1 MTQVSPSTERPIET
15 QKRGLDAR
23 WRDWWSWLLL
33 VVVTFPALM
42 LAKPGWIT
50 ADTKAYLYLNPWK
63 LIVSSQSMWNPDVNM
78 GTVTHEQI
86 GYLFPTGPFYWL
98 VQSVGMPMWIGER
111 LWFTALF
118 VAAGGGVLYVG
129 KILGLSPLGRFVS
142 AMMYMLS
149 PFLLDY
155 IGRSSVL
162 LTPWAGFGWL
172 VGFTILASRRGGWR
186 YPALF
191 AIVVAA
197 VSGINATAILFAGL
211 GPVAFLLFSVF
222 LKEATWRQVWSAAWR
237 IALLTAVVS
246 LWWVAGL
253 WAEAAYGLNIL
264 KFTET
269 IPTVMMTS
277 SPSEIFRG
285 LGYWYFYGWD
295 RIDPWVTAGSQ
306 YIAHVF
312 PILVS
317 FSIPA
322 LAVLF
327 GFFTKWR
334 YRAFAIFLVAVG
346 VVLAVSA
353 FPFNAP
359 TPFGLFLKAADQ
371 TTIGLAMR
379 STNRVLPLVILGLA
393 LLLGAGL
400 SSVIATRRWVGLSAT
415 VIVVLLIMYNMFPLF
430 GGSMIPSNL
439 SFPNTLPSY
448 VTQTANYLNST
459 SPSTRVLGV
468 PGIGFGYYR
477 WGVTMDQVWPGL
489 LTRPWIGRGAQPQG
503 EAASVNLLR
512 ALDQSIQDDVIDPH
526 SIAPMASLMSAG
538 DILFQGDF
546 QYERFSGLRGQAI
559 WNQLQPTPAGLGTPK
574 SFGPPISMNTLIGM
588 INDEQQLAT
597 PNTSSPAP
605 SLAVFPV
612 SHPRDVVRTEPLT
625 SPLLVAGDGEGLLEA
640 ASFNLFGRSTPIF
653 YSASFPTA
661 NELANVDSAS
671 STLAVTDSNLK
682 RLDTC
687 GTLDSTYGF
696 VETVAQNMLAT
707 DPAQQSI
714 AMFPPSN
721 SATQTVAVLSGVKS
735 VEATSYGNPINN
747 SPEYQPFSAI
757 DGNPNTA
764 WVEGALQPATGEAL
778 QITELQEIM
787 TNHIRVLQPQ
797 MVNQNRT
804 ITTVS
809 LTFDGKDST
818 SVTLNSTSLTQ
829 PGQLITFPTKTF
841 QTLKITVT
849 GVTGST
855 TYFSGLS
862 GVGFA
867 EVKVGDLPPATE
879 SLRMPT
885 DLLNKLGTQSSSHDL
900 VLLMHRIRTSGLF
913 PRSDVEPTLRRTV
926 TLPTA
931 RSFGLIGEARISNS
945 TSDPTINR
953 LVGRTTSTQFPAGST
968 GRIPIT
974 QSNSSS
980 RLSQDLNASSWA
992 AEDGNSST
1000 SWQSSFVNPAGQWL
1014 EFNLAQ
1020 PTTFSTLDLQIVNDG
1035 RHSVPTNVTITSGGS
1050 SRTVALPSMAIAKG
1064 KPQGAV
1070 QSVPIAFA
1078 PLTGDSV
1085 RMTINTAI
1093 TLSKNQI
1100 TIDGGTPPPV
1110 GVGEL
1115 GIPNVVEP
1123 LTPSTIP
1130 ENCTKDILAVN
1141 SSALATSVQGE
1152 SAAALN
1158 RQPVTISTCSSNPES
1173 IPFSVGS
1180 NSIVSG
1186 NGTTTGWDI
1195 DLLKMTSPRASGTT
1209 SGSGQ
1214 ATPSVHVT
1222 KMTQWSTDATLKG
1235 TGHASWLVL
1244 GQSLSSGWHATLNG
1258 KSLGEPTLID
1268 GYANGWKIPAI
1279 PVGATEHVSFVWTPQ
1294 HVVNIAE
1301 IISLLGLLAA
1311 LLLALWPVRKSL
1323 VKRERSDDE
1332 TPRFVNPL
1340 FYEGANRTLRTSLVA
1355 GLIVGVVVGIF
1366 TIPLDGLLAFALTV
1380 IGLRNHKARVLMLF
1394 GSVGGLAL
1402 AGLST
1407 AWQQHSSIY
1416 PWNLSWPLHFG
1427 LANVASWVAL
1437 GVLLVDGVV
1446 EVVRSRQY
1454 GGAVVPDETKSPE
1467 SSTSA

>member
-86 GYLFPTGPFYWL
+86 GYLFPMGPFYWL
-98 VQSVGMPMWIGER
+98 VHSIGIPMWIGER
-111 LWFTALF
+111 IWFTALF
-118 VAAGGGVLYVG
+118 VVAGGGVLYVG
-129 KILGLSPLGRFVS
+129 KVLGLSPLGRFVS

-162 LTPWAGFGWL
+162 LTPWAAFGWL
-172 VGFTILASRRGGWR
+172 VGFTVLASRRGGWR

-191 AIVVAA
+191 AIAVAA
-197 VSGINATAILFAGL
+197 VSGVNATAILFVGL
-211 GPVAFLLFSVF
+211 GPVAFLVFSVF

-237 IALLTAVVS
+237 IAVLTAVVS

-253 WAEAAYGLNIL
+253 WAEAAYGLDVL
-264 KFTET
+264 RFTET

-295 RIDPWVTAGSQ
+295 RIEPWVTAGSQ

-317 FSIPA
+317 FSVPA
-322 LAVLF
+322 LAVFF

-334 YRAFAIFLVAVG
+334 YRPFAIFLVVVG
-346 VVLAVSA
+346 VIFAVSA
-353 FPFNAP
+353 FPLNAP
-359 TPFGLFLKAADQ
+359 TPFGQILKAADQ
-371 TTIGLAMR
+371 TTVGLAMR
-379 STNRVLPLVILGLA
+379 STNRVVPLVILGLA
-393 LLLGAGL
+393 LLLGAGV
-400 SSVIATRRWVGLSAT
+400 SSVLSKRRSVGLSSIV
-415 VIVVLLIMYNMFPLF
+415 VIVLLIIYNMFPLI
-430 GGSMIPSNL
+430 GGSIIPSNL

-448 VTQTANYLNST
+448 VTQTADYLNAS
-459 SPSTRVLGV
+459 SQSTRVLGI
-468 PGIGFGYYR
+468 PGVGFGFYR

-489 LTRPWIGRGAQPQG
+489 LTRQWVSRGAWPQG
-503 EAASVNLLR
+503 EIASVNLLR
-512 ALDQSIQDDVIDPH
+512 ALDESIQDNTIDPN
-526 SIAPMASLMSAG
+526 SIAPIASLMSAG
-538 DILFQGDF
+538 DILFQSNL
-546 QYERFSGLRGQAI
+546 QSERFNGLRGQSI
-559 WNQLQPTPAGLGTPK
+559 WNQLQPTPAGLGSPK
-574 SFGPPISMNTLIGM
+574 SFGPPISTFTMIGM
-588 INDEQQLAT
+588 INDEQQLAL
-597 PNTSSPAP
+597 PNGYSPAP

-612 SHPRDVVRTEPLT
+612 EHPRELIRTEPLT
-625 SPLLVAGDGEGLLEA
+625 SPLIVAGDGEGLLEA
-640 ASFNLFGRSTPIF
+640 ASFNLFGTSTPIF
-653 YSASFPTA
+653 YSASFPSVKALT
-661 NELANVDSAS
+661 NINSSS

-682 RLDTC
+682 RLDTW

-696 VETVAQNMLAT
+696 VETVSQNMLAT
-707 DPAQQSI
+707 DPSQQSVS
-714 AMFPPSN
+714 MFPPSN
-721 SATQTVAVLSGVKS
+721 YSTQTVAVLNGVQS

-757 DGNPNTA
+757 DGNPDTA
-764 WVEGALQPATGEAL
+764 WIEGALQPATGEAL
-778 QITELQEIM
+778 QITELQPM
-787 TNHIRVLQPQ
+787 TTDHIRVLQPQ

-804 ITTVS
+804 ITSIS

-818 SVTLNSTSLTQ
+818 SVTLNNKSLSK

-867 EVKVGDLPPATE
+867 EVKVGDVPPATE
-879 SLRMPT
+879 SLQMPT
-885 DLLNKLGTQSSSHDL
+885 DLLDKIGTQSSSHDL

-913 PRSDVEPTLRRTV
+913 PRSEVEPTLRRTV

-953 LVGRTTSTQFPAGST
+953 LVGRTTSTQFPSGST

-980 RLSQDLNASSWA
+980 RLSQDLNAASWA
-992 AEDGNSST
+992 AEDGDSST
-1000 SWQSSFVNPAGQWL
+1000 SWQSSFVNSAGQWL

-1141 SSALATSVQGE
+1141 SSALATAIQGE

-1158 RQPVTISTCSSNPES
+1158 RQPVTISTCSSNPGS

-1209 SGSGQ
+1209 SGSDQ

-1222 KMTQWSTDATLKG
+1222 KTTQWSTDATLKG

-1244 GQSLSSGWHATLNG
+1244 GQSLSPGWHATLNG

-1279 PVGATEHVSFVWTPQ
+1279 PVGTTQQVSFVWTPQ

-1301 IISLLGLLAA
+1301 ILSLAGLLAS
-1311 LLLALWPVRKSL
+1311 LLLALWPVRKKL
-1323 VKRERSDDE
+1323 AQRKQFEDE
-1332 TPRFVNPL
+1332 KPRYGSPL
-1340 FYEGANRTLRTSLVA
+1340 FYEGANRSIKTSLIA
-1355 GLIVGVVVGIF
+1355 GLVVGVLVGIF
-1366 TIPLDGLLAFALTV
+1366 TLPLDGLLAFGLTV
-1380 IGLRNHKARVLMLF
+1380 GGLRNHKARLLMLI

-1407 AWQQHSSIY
+1407 AYQQHASIY

-1437 GVLLVDGVV
+1437 GVLVVDGVV
-1446 EVVRSRQY
+1446 EVLRTRRRDE
-1454 GGAVVPDETKSPE
+1454 GLETKAKDTPE
-1467 SSTSA
+1467 SNAFR